1 MKSNAFHLFAIQ
13 INIKKDAVDD
23 DTKKKQ
29 CKLRPIGQKV
39 NRVLPQLS
47 ACNHLT
53 SYRCLTPEICDVLL
67 IAAFFQ
73 LNYVNRKV

>member
-1 MKSNAFHLFAIQ
+1 MLWMMIP
-13 INIKKDAVDD
+13 KKR
-23 DTKKKQ
+23 Q

-53 SYRCLTPEICDVLL
+53 RYRCLTPEICDVLL